1 MYFEVY
7 QERKPGLSSL
17 LPPEPAAQWRWR
29 LRGGNNE
36 IIASGESYY
45 NKQDCIYAV
54 GCFPPTLKARI
65 IQPTYGT
72 DTSVN

>member
-29 LRGGNNE
+29 LRVSNNE

-45 NKQDCIYAV
+45 NKQDCTHAV
-54 GCFPPTLKARI
+54 HLVMSTNQSTPIREL
-65 IQPTYGT
+65 
-72 DTSVN
+72 